1 MDKIQI
7 AEKLKCIMQSKG
19 LSPMDL
25 SNLTGISRS
34 TIEGYIKAKS
44 LLKLDSLIVICDK
57 LQISADAFLELEA
70 LPASQTEDE
79 KELLALYRQLDRRG
93 KAKTTVVC
101 YEELDRIRSEKK
113 GGSISKQSA
122 G

>member
-1 MDKIQI
+1 MDKTQI
-7 AEKLKCIMQSKG
+7 AEKLKSVLQSRG

-25 SNLTGISRS
+25 SKLTGISRS

-44 LLKLDSLIVICDK
+44 LLKLDSLIAICDK
-57 LQISADAFLELEA
+57 LQISADEFLGLKA

-79 KELLALYRQLDRRG
+79 KELLTLYRQLDRRG
-93 KAKTTVVC
+93 KAKITVVC
-101 YEELDRIRSEKK
+101 FEELDRIRSEKK